1 MSYVDVALS
10 ILSGLLLTAGFPKP
24 DLFFLAWVAWI
35 PLLAAVRGKT
45 AGAAFR
51 LGYICGFVHYGT
63 SLYWVCYVVD
73 HFGGLGL
80 PLSFGV
86 LLILCAYLGVYPAL
100 FAVAAQRLEGRPFLW
115 VFLLPAVWVAIE
127 WIKAHAVTGFP
138 WGNLGYTQTTFT
150 PLAQIADVTGVYGVS
165 WLVVLG
171 NTALAAYFL
180 APRLRAGILFA
191 VLLVGAGTLY
201 GHFRLAAVERFQES
215 ASPLAVGVVQGNVD
229 QSRKWDPAFQQ
240 ETLNRYRELSLAAVV
255 GVPRPELL
263 VWPETAVPFFYGV
276 EEKLTAQVNA
286 TAGETGVP
294 LLFGSPGVTWLN
306 GRTRLL
312 NKAYLLDMG
321 NRRLSSY
328 AKQHLVPFGEYVPY
342 QKVLFF
348 VQRLVEAAGDFAAGT
363 DSTPIR
369 LNGKS
374 LGGLICYE
382 GIFPDLS
389 RKAVERGATAL
400 VNITN
405 DAWYGR
411 TGAPYQLLQ
420 MARWRAIEFRVPL
433 IRAANTG
440 VSAII
445 DATGKI
451 LGNIPLE
458 ERGFLVRTVHP
469 FRTVTPYARWG
480 DFFAWLCVL
489 VAVCGIGY
497 DILQRYFAGQHIERE
512 ARRT

>member
-1 MSYVDVALS
+1 MSYVDVLLS

-24 DLFFLAWVAWI
+24 DLFYLAWIAWI
-35 PLLAAVRGKT
+35 PLLAAVRGKS
-45 AGAAFR
+45 AGTAFR

-73 HFGGLGL
+73 HYGGLGL

-100 FAVAAQRLEGRPFLW
+100 FALAAKRLEERPLLW
-115 VFLLPAVWVAIE
+115 VFLLPAVWVTIE

-138 WGNLGYTQTTFT
+138 WGNLGYTQTAFT
-150 PLAQIADVTGVYGVS
+150 QLAQVADVTGVYGVS

-171 NTALAAYFL
+171 NTALAACFM
-180 APRLRAGILFA
+180 APRLRAGVLVA
-191 VLLVGAGTLY
+191 VPLVGAAVLY
-201 GHFRLAAVERFQES
+201 GHFRLAAVERMQD
-215 ASPLAVGVVQGNVD
+215 AAGPWTVGVVQGNID
-229 QSRKWDPAFQQ
+229 QSRKWDPVFQQ
-240 ETLNRYRELSLAAVV
+240 ETLSRYRDLSLGAAA

-263 VWPETAVPFFYGV
+263 VWPETAVPFLYGV

-286 TAGETGVP
+286 TAGEAGVP
-294 LLFGSPGVTWLN
+294 LLFGSPAVTWLN
-306 GRTRLL
+306 GKTRLL
-312 NKAYLLDMG
+312 NRAYLLDLE
-321 NRRLSSY
+321 NHRLSAY

-363 DSTPIR
+363 DSAPLR
-369 LNGKS
+369 LNGRS
-374 LGGLICYE
+374 VGVLICYE
-382 GIFPDLS
+382 GIFPDLA
-389 RKAVERGATAL
+389 RNAVERGATAL

-411 TGAPYQLLQ
+411 TSAPYQLLQ

-440 VSAII
+440 VSAVV

-451 LGNIPLE
+451 LGSIPLD
-458 ERGFLVRTVHP
+458 ERGFLVRTVRP
-469 FRTVTPYARWG
+469 FRTLTPYARWG
-480 DFFAWLCVL
+480 DFFAWLCV
-489 VAVCGIGY
+489 VAAACGVGY
-497 DILQRYFAGQHIERE
+497 DVLQRRFTR
-512 ARRT
+512 